1 MPPPIFRKSKLI
13 SYYGQDI
20 FIEAWQPEG
29 GQAFVH
35 LIEAGDL
42 PPLRSPDCGM
52 HPTLDAAIDAGMAFA
67 TTLIDS

>member
-1 MPPPIFRKSKLI
+1 MPPEIRKKSSVV

-20 FIEAWQPEG
+20 LIEAWQPEG

-42 PPLRSPDCGM
+42 PPLRSPDCGN
-52 HPTLDAAIDAGMAFA
+52 HPTLDAAIDAGLAFA
-67 TTLIDS
+67 TTLIDN